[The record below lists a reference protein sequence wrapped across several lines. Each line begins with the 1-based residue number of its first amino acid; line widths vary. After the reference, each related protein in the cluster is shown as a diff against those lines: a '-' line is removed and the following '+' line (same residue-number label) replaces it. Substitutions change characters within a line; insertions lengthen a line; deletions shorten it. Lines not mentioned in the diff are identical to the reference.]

1 MAAPGA
7 PRAVDDCVNMR
18 DLTLGINDWYN
29 VTPSVR
35 RAIEGFA
42 LILQSQQAHLAR
54 VDHALVTGE
63 YHPLSVAPVGLSD
76 AASPPPPGM
85 FATTGHHHHHHPP
98 SASVPPGSPL
108 HHDPAAALTAS
119 SHSVSEM
126 AHLSVRVDD
135 LTRELVVT
143 KAKLRALEAA
153 SSGEVAETAF
163 ARACDLAT
171 ARAEAAAREAAASA
185 KTCREIDASAER
197 AEAAAAEA
205 VKARDAFASSLA
217 TKAEG
222 SESRVRVAAA
232 QAEVRCRAAGDELRN
247 ALREL
252 GIDEIPKGPG
262 GSSLFGMN
270 GGNLGALNGVFG
282 AKTASGARAEAAAF
296 ASVRAE
302 VAELRRV
309 VLGDDEDDE
318 NARGVGPGSPFGTPG
333 HAARESSVAG
343 SVAGTPEARRPGGLL
358 ARVADVAAKVDGARY
373 NTPHAAGY
381 ADGASPNGS
390 NETRALAEGLRRLH
404 RAVGSELKARPTTET
419 VREMVA
425 AEMTGAKGSAGDDPD
440 SDASPLARRVGAL
453 EDGARA
459 MERRQRRVE
468 RVLGDVKSWASAAEK
483 RLEVERVREL
493 RSETRSVDESDDAS
507 DDASDESGGREADA
521 RRKGGATKMD
531 ALAGA
536 SVSSGLGGAG
546 GTRF

>member
-1 MAAPGA
+1 M
-7 PRAVDDCVNMR
+7 CIR
-18 DLTLGINDWYN
+18 D
-29 VTPSVR
+29 S
-35 RAIEGFA
+35 
-42 LILQSQQAHLAR
+42 
-54 VDHALVTGE
+54 
-63 YHPLSVAPVGLSD
+63 
-76 AASPPPPGM
+76 
-85 FATTGHHHHHHPP
+85 
-98 SASVPPGSPL
+98 
-108 HHDPAAALTAS
+108 
-119 SHSVSEM
+119 
-126 AHLSVRVDD
+126 LSVRVDD

-205 VKARDAFASSLA
+205 VKARDAFATSLA

-270 GGNLGALNGVFG
+270 GGNGGALNRVFGG
-282 AKTASGARAEAAAF
+282 AKTASGARADAAAF

-333 HAARESSVAG
+333 HASRSSPRGGGG
-343 SVAGTPEARRPGGLL
+343 SVAGTPEARAGPGGLL

-381 ADGASPNGS
+381 ADGASPNGG

-425 AEMTGAKGSAGDDPD
+425 AEMTGARRSSAGDDPD

-493 RSETRSVDESDDAS
+493 RSETRSDDESDDES